1 MALTEYSIV
10 YTRTNQATA
19 KSTQGKTVQMAK
31 SNFVLSGN
39 TSLNIGQIT
48 RILFTHKH
56 SNGGYKG
63 SWSTT
68 GRLYFGDGTYIT
80 SNKIAQSYNGDQ
92 KWTTNTFSSGLP
104 TPEKFATWTRM
115 DLIPSNHGGD
125 GTLQWWASSGQPVTI
140 TVYFYKYE
148 DLIVDADPPTAS
160 GVTLTDNSGYSTT
173 YGNPVQGHSNLT
185 ITGQYALDPRY
196 PDLTSRHTLTLEDST
211 GNSVYSA
218 TQSNDAEF
226 EVGTIDVSGTITLT
240 YTVVDGT
247 GGSAT
252 YTGTITMLAYSPPS
266 ITGLVVQRYTSEV
279 DDSGTIYV
287 ASEDGNYVW
296 FSYSAGVSPLG
307 NHNSWSITL
316 LATAEGAT
324 PGTPTT
330 VETHAAGS
338 EYTSTKTND
347 RNVLPAEVSAASAWT
362 FVLTITDG
370 IESTT
375 ATYEIEEAAAFY
387 DVEPYGV
394 SVGMRST
401 GTLNNKKFEVAEDYT
416 SHFYGGIEGVTNYT
430 EGEVATGGTWINGG
444 KIYRAVFSGQLTAGG
459 SRSIGIL
466 AHTPAAVLR
475 IYGGFYYSMDGLW
488 RGIPFIS
495 YADIGWGFSAVVAA
509 SSGSVSVYVGS
520 KYSFT
525 SPRYINY
532 VLIVE
537 YAANP

>member
-31 SNFVLSGN
+31 SNFALSGN
-39 TSLNIGQIT
+39 TSLNVGQIT

-115 DLIPSNHGGD
+115 DLIPSNHSGD

-173 YGNPVQGHSNLT
+173 YGNPVQGRSNLT

-211 GNSVYSA
+211 GNTVYSA

-226 EVGTIDVSGTITLT
+226 EVGTIDASGTITWT
-240 YTVVDGT
+240 YTVTDGT

-252 YTGTITMLAYSPPS
+252 ATGIITVLAYSPPS

-279 DDSGTIYV
+279 DDGGTVYV
-287 ASEDGNYVW
+287 ASEDGNHVW
-296 FSYSAGVSPLG
+296 FSYNAEVSPLD
-307 NHNSWSITL
+307 NRNSWSITL

-324 PGTPTT
+324 PGTPVN

-338 EYTSTKTND
+338 VYTSSKTND
-347 RNVLPAEVSAASAWT
+347 RTVLPAEVSAASAWT

-370 IESTT
+370 IESAT
-375 ATYEIEEAAAFY
+375 ATYEIEEATAFY

-401 GTLNNKKFEVAEDYT
+401 GTINNKKFEVADDYT
-416 SHFYGGIEGVTNYT
+416 SYFYGGIEGVTNYT
-430 EGEVATGGTWINGG
+430 EGEVKTGGKWVDGLP
-444 KIYRAVFSGQLTAGG
+444 IYRRVILLGAKTSSSLNISIASFGI
-459 SRSIGIL
+459 RSL
-466 AHTPAAVLR
+466 VS
-475 IYGGFYYSMDGLW
+475 F
-488 RGIPFIS
+488 RGIACTGSNYDGYSFPIPN
-495 YADIGWGFSAVVAA
+495 AA
-509 SSGSVSVYVGS
+509 SSLAYMTTVDITPTGNLTIASTSRNFGSGVIVLEYT
-520 KYSFT
+520 KNADYS
-525 SPRYINY
+525 
-532 VLIVE
+532 
-537 YAANP
+537 A